1 MGFEAPE
8 ESPRERAYA
17 YWPGWH
23 NVGCSVLLYG
33 LIGSIGVSLFPTGL
47 EKVHAGQ
54 LPTGVALIVLAIFGV
69 PTLAMAVWS
78 VIGGVRDTFRPPR
91 LRLTTTALVLPQF
104 ARGEPLE
111 DEHGLPTKALQHP
124 ETIPFTAIRRVTRS
138 GPRFNGVLDV
148 THNLSTAVLKIYQHM
163 MHSAEFDE
171 LERILRVA
179 APGAFASAPPAAP
192 SGGA

>member
-1 MGFEAPE
+1 MALEVPE
-8 ESPRERAYA
+8 EAQPERAYA

-33 LIGSIGVSLFPTGL
+33 LIGSIGVSLFPTGV
-47 EKVHAGQ
+47 EKVRAGQ

-78 VIGGVRDTFRPPR
+78 VISGVRDTFRPPR
-91 LRLTTTALVLPQF
+91 LRVTTTALILPQS

-111 DEHGLPTKALQHP
+111 DVHGLPTKELQHP
-124 ETIPFTAIRRVTRS
+124 ETIPFMAIRRVTRT

-148 THNLSTAVLKIYQHM
+148 THDLSTTALKIYQHM
-163 MHSAEFDE
+163 MRAADFDE
-171 LERILRVA
+171 LERILRAA
-179 APGAFASAPPAAP
+179 APDAFAGAPPAAP
-192 SGGA
+192 GGGA